1 MSGEPKDY
9 RTANLYSFRTSGALG
24 LATLAVLAAA
34 AVIFISNRYRNWAA
48 SRRER
53 RTAPPRAEAVQ
64 ASRTYDLRN
73 IAARIVLFAGVLA
86 AIQLLYPALLR
97 DSLVTWTTYWL
108 YLTLGV
114 ILPGTL
120 LLMRTT
126 RWHADVLTWL
136 GLGWALGHAVELS
149 SLLIAKALGA
159 PPLFLVWI
167 PAAYLIAATSKPGFP
182 FCQPDQGLYTATRLS
197 ARQISS
203 AHVIP
208 LPTPVSWGRARRET
222 DWSPCFQG
230 ISQAPLHTCALSSPL
245 RCTQA
250 ARQPPGTGSAQIL
263 RSMSP
268 NSRRVR

>member
-1 MSGEPKDY
+1 MFTSRPPHVTGVMFASRNQYIRDQELLLAEIAQQQGVKTGAVISNSVLGSATKFGQGFDDY
-9 RTANLYSFRTSGALG
+9 IETYKILQGPLGYRADTVTTAAARWLGGRTSDEPFFLWVHYVDPH
-24 LATLAVLAAA
+24 ATYV
-34 AVIFISNRYRNWAA
+34 
-48 SRRER
+48 
-53 RTAPPRAEAVQ
+53 
-64 ASRTYDLRN
+64 
-73 IAARIVLFAGVLA
+73 
-86 AIQLLYPALLR
+86 
-97 DSLVTWTTYWL
+97 
-108 YLTLGV
+108 
-114 ILPGTL
+114 
-120 LLMRTT
+120 
-126 RWHADVLTWL
+126 
-136 GLGWALGHAVELS
+136 
-149 SLLIAKALGA
+149 
-159 PPLFLVWI
+159 
-167 PAAYLIAATSKPGFP
+167 PGFP
-182 FCQPDQGLYTATRLS
+182 FCQPDQGLYTPTRLS